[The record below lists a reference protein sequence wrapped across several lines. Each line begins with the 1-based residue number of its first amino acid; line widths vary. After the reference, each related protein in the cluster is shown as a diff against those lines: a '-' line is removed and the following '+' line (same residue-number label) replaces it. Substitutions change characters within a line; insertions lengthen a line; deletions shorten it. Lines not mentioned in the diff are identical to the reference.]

1 MNNMK
6 KVLYIFTVALLAGSC
21 FKNEPQREMMRA
33 AGAWNIEKVT
43 LTDYDQSG
51 SVVSTKEATDLGVL
65 MLNHNDD
72 FLYEGTFS
80 LSYNQSYVDWSSEMT
95 QYFLAANIWF
105 VTVEAKRFGLG
116 IKDNSTGYVQ
126 ASAAFTI
133 DKLSNRKM
141 TLHNVVNDSDGNI
154 QRFETWYL
162 KRP

>member
-1 MNNMK
+1 M
-6 KVLYIFTVALLAGSC
+6 ILLVFLASGC
-21 FKNEPQREMMRA
+21 FKDEPKKEMMRA
-33 AGAWNIEKVT
+33 AGAWKIDKVT

-51 SVVSTKEATDLGVL
+51 GVVSTKEAGNLGVL

-72 FLYEGTFS
+72 FSYEGTFS
-80 LSYNQSYVDWSSEMT
+80 LSYNPSYVDWSSEMT
-95 QYFLAANIWF
+95 QYFLSANIWF

-126 ASAAFTI
+126 ASGAFTI

-141 TLHNVVNDSDGNI
+141 TLHNVVSNSDGNI
-154 QRFETWYL
+154 QRLETWYL